1 MSDLPSSH
9 RGATPNGNRPSAGD
23 RAVGRPRRKIFPLSI
38 RSSLV
43 IIVLIPIV
51 VALGLGFRVVT
62 TQASR
67 RDQAV
72 MVRQSSLALDSLLRA
87 RIDVYAEYVPSAA
100 IVAARAYNLTE
111 DELDTLLGERTRSS
125 EGSSSSGPRVIL

>member
-1 MSDLPSSH
+1 M
-9 RGATPNGNRPSAGD
+9 
-23 RAVGRPRRKIFPLSI
+23 
-38 RSSLV
+38 
-43 IIVLIPIV
+43 